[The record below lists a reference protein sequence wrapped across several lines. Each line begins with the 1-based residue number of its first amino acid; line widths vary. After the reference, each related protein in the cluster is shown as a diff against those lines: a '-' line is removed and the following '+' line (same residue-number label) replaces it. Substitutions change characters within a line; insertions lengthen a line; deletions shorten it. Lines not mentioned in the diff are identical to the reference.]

1 MKVVAQKLHLQP
13 IRVTA
18 CYWKVKQ
25 AGEFSSSSFPCFIDS
40 RSIRGEGH
48 DVYSL
53 PAEEYPGLIKV
64 NRATTVFLQLRALY
78 VRFFFIYFI
87 FSI

>member
-1 MKVVAQKLHLQP
+1 MHVLQP

-40 RSIRGEGH
+40 RSVRGEGH

-64 NRATTVFLQLRALY
+64 FTKINKIVFHTCS
-78 VRFFFIYFI
+78 I
-87 FSI
+87 FPFDLKMTKNVDR